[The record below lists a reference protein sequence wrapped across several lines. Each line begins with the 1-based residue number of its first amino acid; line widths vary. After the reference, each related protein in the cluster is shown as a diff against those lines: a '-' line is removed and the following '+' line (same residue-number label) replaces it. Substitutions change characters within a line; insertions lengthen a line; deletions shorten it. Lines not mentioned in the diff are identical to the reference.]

1 MSRIDVRDKDPLAN
15 TDDTPKDNVTAGG
28 VLARLTIRYALYY
41 IFWGLIGAALAGL
54 VYNNFMP

>member
-1 MSRIDVRDKDPLAN
+1 MRDKDPFAN
-15 TDDTPKDNVTAGG
+15 TEDAPKDNVTAGG

-41 IFWGLIGAALAGL
+41 IFWGLIGAAVAGF